1 MPVWMSAGADG
12 LHVSKSQQW
21 AMAVFFPSEF
31 DHLSTDEII
40 TFYFVAGYKYS
51 MISKFLDE
59 FHAVN
64 ISKRTLM
71 RRLQALGLRR
81 RNNTVCL
88 DNLRACIR
96 QELSEHA

>member
-1 MPVWMSAGADG
+1 
-12 LHVSKSQQW
+12 
-21 AMAVFFPSEF
+21 MAVFFPSEF

-51 MISKFLDE
+51 MISKFLEE
-59 FHAVN
+59 FHAVS

>member
-1 MPVWMSAGADG
+1 MPMWMSAGADG

-40 TFYFVAGYKYS
+40 TFYFVAGYKFL

-59 FHAVN
+59 FHAVS

-81 RNNTVCL
+81 RNNTF
-88 DNLRACIR
+88 
-96 QELSEHA
+96 

>member
-1 MPVWMSAGADG
+1 MTDRLCVYIDNALYYIMPMWMSAGADG

-51 MISKFLDE
+51 MISKFY
-59 FHAVN
+59 H
-64 ISKRTLM
+64 
-71 RRLQALGLRR
+71 
-81 RNNTVCL
+81 
-88 DNLRACIR
+88 
-96 QELSEHA
+96 

>member
-1 MPVWMSAGADG
+1 MPMWMSAGADG

-51 MISKFLDE
+51 MISKFY
-59 FHAVN
+59 H
-64 ISKRTLM
+64 
-71 RRLQALGLRR
+71 
-81 RNNTVCL
+81 
-88 DNLRACIR
+88 
-96 QELSEHA
+96 